1 MTYITESDQR
11 KTTCDCPRIGGVK
24 VHYHDYVEDNEDSFL
39 AVAVAVDR
47 LSIADYGSV
56 ICVDDS
62 GKEHFLGAYFLPKAV
77 AIAHH
82 ITEDIGDPLA
92 MQYTIRKYHIWSTDD
107 DLAVDLDD

>member
-1 MTYITESDQR
+1 MTYISETDQR
-11 KTTCDCPRIGGVK
+11 KTLPECPRRGVVK
-24 VHYHDYVEDNEDSFL
+24 IHYHDYVEDDEDTFL
-39 AVAVAVDR
+39 AVSVAVDR

-82 ITEDIGDPLA
+82 IAEDITDPLA
-92 MQYTIRKYHIWSTDD
+92 MQYTIRKYHIYSVDD
-107 DLAVDLDD
+107 DKAVDIE